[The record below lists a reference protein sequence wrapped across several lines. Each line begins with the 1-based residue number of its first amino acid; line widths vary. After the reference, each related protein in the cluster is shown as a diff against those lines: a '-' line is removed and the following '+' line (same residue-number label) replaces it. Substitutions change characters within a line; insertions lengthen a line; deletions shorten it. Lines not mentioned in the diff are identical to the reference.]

1 VFDLRGVITAYAVY
15 SNGVYKVAIECRDE
29 DSYQLIKKKL
39 RLIGIFVVS
48 EKGKGFE

>member
-1 VFDLRGVITAYAVY
+1 MKGVITAYAVY
-15 SNGVYKVAIECRDE
+15 NNGIFKVAIECRDE

-48 EKGKGFE
+48 EKGSGFQ